1 MTVKQFNPKQTTT
14 MDGPKQVIK
23 EQSIQVKQLD
33 NAPPTSKIGFV
44 SLGCPKNLVD
54 SERILTQLRIEGYD
68 VVSTYDD
75 AALVIVNTCGFIDSA
90 VQESLDTIGE
100 ALAKNGKVI
109 VTGCLG
115 IKEDQ
120 IREVHPNVLSITGPH
135 AYEEVVS
142 QVHEHLPKPEFNP
155 FLHLV
160 PDHGVKLTPKHFAY
174 LKISEGCN
182 HRCTF
187 CIIPSMRGDLVSRP
201 VGDVLGE
208 AKRLKAAGVTELLV
222 ISQDTSAYGVD
233 VKYKTDFWDGMPV
246 KTHMQ
251 QLCEKLGEMDMWIR
265 LHYVYPYPH
274 VDDLIPLMAEGKILP
289 YLDIP
294 FQHANKRILRL
305 MKRPG
310 SADRTI
316 ERIRKWREICPE
328 LIIRSTFI
336 VGFPGETEEEF
347 EELLT
352 FLEEAQ
358 LDRVGC
364 FKYSPVD
371 GAKANDLPDPIDEDI
386 KDIRLQRFMQV
397 QSQISKQRLIDKIGS
412 EYNIVID
419 SVDAEGAVGR
429 TFGDAPEID
438 GVVHLN
444 GVFDIQPGQRLWVE
458 IIHTDEHDL
467 WAVPVEEQEYEQ
479 ALEQGLS

>member
-155 FLHLV
+155 FLNLV

-371 GAKANDLPDPIDEDI
+371 GAKANDLPDPINEDI

-479 ALEQGLS
+479 ALEQGA